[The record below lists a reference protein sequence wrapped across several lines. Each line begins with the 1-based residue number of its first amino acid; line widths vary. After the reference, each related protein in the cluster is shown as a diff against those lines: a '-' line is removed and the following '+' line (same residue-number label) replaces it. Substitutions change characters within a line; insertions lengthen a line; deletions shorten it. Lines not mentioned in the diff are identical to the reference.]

1 MGSLGGVT
9 SDIPGSIDDID
20 AAWLAGATGWS
31 VDSLR
36 ATQIGAG
43 VGVSSALYRLDLDGT
58 GCPATAVVKLPAL
71 AEEAVFTSTILEM
84 YIREVRFFERAAA
97 DAPVRVPECYHA
109 AVDPDTSRFAVM
121 MEDLGGLRA
130 VDQTAGMAAADAERA
145 VDALA
150 RWHARWWGRGDEMVE
165 AGVGLPIDHPIY
177 PAVLPAVFDEGW
189 AKVSGAMELEPEIV
203 ELAARWVDRLPRMIA
218 DLNEGPNAFIH
229 GDFRADNL
237 LFDPAGSPAVLD
249 FQLVGSAA
257 AAYDLAYFVTSS
269 LDAAVAGACERALFD
284 RWRAGLQSMGAAGAD
299 MASVER
305 QYRVAA
311 LWCLA
316 YPVIASRGMD
326 LDDPRQHAL
335 IELMNSRLVRAARD
349 LDLAGLY

>member
-1 MGSLGGVT
+1 MT
-9 SDIPGSIDDID
+9 PEIPGSIDDVD
-20 AAWLAGATGWS
+20 AAWLTEATGWS

-36 ATQIGAG
+36 AARIGAG
-43 VGVSSALYRLDLDGT
+43 VGVSSALYRLDLDGS
-58 GCPATAVVKLPAL
+58 GCPATAVAKLPAL
-71 AEEAVFTSTILEM
+71 AEEAVFTSTVLEM

-97 DAPVRVPECYHA
+97 DAPVRVPECYWA
-109 AVDPDTSRFAVM
+109 AVEAETSRFAVV

-130 VDQTAGMAAADAERA
+130 VDQTAGMAVADAERA

-165 AGVGLPIDHPIY
+165 AGVGLSIDHPIY
-177 PAVLPAVFDEGW
+177 PAVLPPVFDEGW
-189 AKVSGAMELEPEIV
+189 AKVSTALELEPEVV
-203 ELAARWVDRLPRMIA
+203 ELASRWTELLPRMIA
-218 DLNEGPNAFIH
+218 DLNEGPNAFVH

-237 LFDPAGSPAVLD
+237 LFGPDGSPAVLD

-284 RWRAGLQSMGAAGAD
+284 RWRAGLEAAGAPVAD
-299 MASVER
+299 AGLMER

-326 LDDPRQHAL
+326 LDDPRQRAL
-335 IELMNSRLVRAARD
+335 IELMNSRFVRAARD
-349 LDLAGLY
+349 LELAKLY

>member
-1 MGSLGGVT
+1 MT
-9 SDIPGSIDDID
+9 PEIPGSIDDVD

-31 VDSLR
+31 VDSLQADR
-36 ATQIGAG
+36 IGAG
-43 VGVSSALYRLDLDGT
+43 VGVSSALYRLEMDGS

-71 AEEAVFTSTILEM
+71 AEEAVFTSTVLEM

-97 DAPVRVPECYHA
+97 DAPVRVPECHWA
-109 AVDPDTSRFAVM
+109 AVDAETSRFAVV

-165 AGVGLPIDHPIY
+165 SGVGLSIDHPIY
-177 PAVLPAVFDEGW
+177 PAVLPPVFDEGW
-189 AKVSGAMELEPEIV
+189 AKVSAALELEPEVV
-203 ELAARWVDRLPRMIA
+203 ELASRWTERLPRMIA
-218 DLNEGPNAFIH
+218 DLNEGPNAFVH

-237 LFDPAGSPAVLD
+237 LFGPDGSPAVLD

-284 RWRAGLQSMGAAGAD
+284 RWRAGLEAAGAPVAD
-299 MASVER
+299 AGLMER
-305 QYRVAA
+305 QYRVTA

-326 LDDPRQHAL
+326 LDDPRQRAL
-335 IELMNSRLVRAARD
+335 IELMNSRFVRAARD
-349 LDLAGLY
+349 LDLAELY